1 MHTLLALG
9 RRLPRCWLRPLNKLM
24 KAKPMSI
31 LSTVLLRR
39 LLLVTAVLAPAPGIA
54 QTGPLIVSH
63 PQVIEAQK
71 RGAIVW
77 DVRPEADYLK
87 GHIPGAVNIG
97 DAGQVLRNPNTEDFI
112 PTPQIEQILGAAGID
127 PAREVLV
134 YGNRANVIAYF
145 GHYTILYFR
154 GENVRVYHDGIDG
167 WRAAGQPVA
176 LAGSTPV
183 AIALKLSARAANSV
197 STANI
202 LARLKD
208 PNVQLLDVRTPKEFA
223 GEDIR
228 AIRGG
233 HIPGAINIPYEQ
245 NWIDPETQSKL
256 NQRKV
261 ADNAGM
267 SLKPQ
272 ADLRALYAGIDP
284 NKETIVYCQSGV
296 RAAETATVLAD
307 LGFKNV
313 KVYDS
318 SWLGYGNTLDAPA
331 DNAVFLNVG
340 ALNARIGSL
349 QSRIDLLEKEL
360 ASRPK

>member
-1 MHTLLALG
+1 
-9 RRLPRCWLRPLNKLM
+9 
-24 KAKPMSI
+24 MSTK
-31 LSTVLLRR
+31 SPVLFRR
-39 LLLVTAVLAPAPGIA
+39 LLMALSLLAVVPTFA
-54 QTGPLIVSH
+54 QTSPLIVNH

-71 RGAIVW
+71 RGAIIW
-77 DVRPEADYLK
+77 DIRSEADYRK
-87 GHIPGAVNIG
+87 GHIPGAVNVG

-112 PTPQIEQILGAAGID
+112 PIPQLERILGQAGID

-134 YGNRANVIAYF
+134 YGTRANVIAYF
-145 GHYTILYFR
+145 GVYAMQYF
-154 GENVRVYHDGIDG
+154 GSNNVHVYHDGIDG

-176 LAGSTPV
+176 TESAQLAPV
-183 AIALKLSARAANSV
+183 PLKLTPRAANYV
-197 STANI
+197 STTDV

-208 PNVQLLDVRTPKEFA
+208 RNVQLLDVRTPKEFA

-233 HIPGAINIPYEQ
+233 HIPGAVNVPYEQ
-245 NWIDPETQSKL
+245 NWIDPETATKL
-256 NQRKV
+256 GQRKV
-261 ADNAGM
+261 TDNAGM

-272 ADLRALYAGIDP
+272 PVLKALYANLDP
-284 NKETIVYCQSGV
+284 DKETIVYCQSGV

-331 DNAVFLNVG
+331 NNAVFLNVG
-340 ALNARIGSL
+340 ALNNRIASL
-349 QSRIDLLEKEL
+349 QNRIDGLEKDL
-360 ASRPK
+360 SSRAK